1 MLVWSLNASVWSI
14 LLPLLPTLCKP
25 SLGPQLWMV
34 QVGQM
39 ITRKRVTTKG
49 RETKRTQCR

>member
-39 ITRKRVTTKG
+39 ITWG
-49 RETKRTQCR
+49 W